1 MFCRCEFTLTEWH
14 HANTV
19 NDNIESHQD
28 RWWKLPPI
36 KQRTVESLINNPTP
50 FLLLL
55 LPFHLSSGLSFLI
68 TIICCLLMIS
78 KYQIHSNNFQNSLSY
93 THHTSIY
100 LLAVI
105 ARIFVKSKIH
115 SSVKV
120 WDIQTFWR
128 LTALMHFLPSE
139 ESKIVVRHFCSVHF
153 LALASH

>member
-93 THHTSIY
+93 THHTF
-100 LLAVI
+100 
-105 ARIFVKSKIH
+105 IFVGCYSQNFCKIQNSFFSKSL
-115 SSVKV
+115 
-120 WDIQTFWR
+120 R
-128 LTALMHFLPSE
+128 YPNFLKTNSLNAFSPFRRIKNS
-139 ESKIVVRHFCSVHF
+139 C
-153 LALASH
+153 